1 MTNGSRGTR
10 GAATPARARR
20 ATTADRIKDFI
31 LTEGLQPGD
40 PLPTETELC
49 ELLEVSRSSVREAVR
64 TLATLGIVE
73 VRHGW
78 GSYVGPMSLDA
89 LVETLVFRGVL
100 SPGDD
105 LKALREVLEVRRAL
119 DLATADDVTTALRG
133 GTHPRLHALVDDMVR
148 LAREGSTFQEQDRAF
163 HTEMLAEIDNS
174 LVGQLVTAF
183 WDVHF
188 AVLPKL
194 GVTLPD
200 DLTDTA
206 EAHRAMLVAA
216 EAGDADA
223 YRRAVVE
230 HYAPLERSLDAR
242 QTADRG

>member
-1 MTNGSRGTR
+1 
-10 GAATPARARR
+10 
-20 ATTADRIKDFI
+20 
-31 LTEGLQPGD
+31 
-40 PLPTETELC
+40 
-49 ELLEVSRSSVREAVR
+49 
-64 TLATLGIVE
+64 
-73 VRHGW
+73 
-78 GSYVGPMSLDA
+78 MSLDA

-119 DLATADDVTTALRG
+119 DLATADDVTEALRG
-133 GTHPRLHALVDDMVR
+133 GSHPRLHALVDDMVR

-194 GVTLPD
+194 GMTLPD

-206 EAHRAMLVAA
+206 EAHRAMLLAA
-216 EAGDADA
+216 EAGDAEG

-242 QTADRG
+242 QSVTD